1 MKKVLWEQ
9 MRRTEID
16 AAVKAGAVV
25 IIPVASIEQHANHLP
40 INTDTNICS
49 AFAKR
54 AAEAV
59 DDFPVLVLP
68 PVWTGYSPHHMVHPG
83 SITLSYHTFVEVL
96 TEVAVC
102 VYTHGFKKILFL
114 NGHGGNS
121 AIVSSLRTKLEAEKK
136 VPVIAYTYWDLPGV
150 KREMKAISET
160 DKGSIGHSGEMETSL
175 QLYLQSDLVDVSQAE
190 WAPGAMGDPSSGTR
204 EKGERFFNVVV
215 DALIDT
221 LKEFHSGVLEDKLE
235 WRKEIPDGITF

>member
-16 AAVKAGAVV
+16 AAAKTGAVV

-40 INTDTNICS
+40 INTDTNICTTLAKS
-49 AFAKR
+49 AAD
-54 AAEAV
+54 AV

-68 PVWTGYSPHHMVHPG
+68 TVWMGYSPHHMAHPG

-96 TEVAVC
+96 SEVAASVHA
-102 VYTHGFKKILFL
+102 HGFKKILIL

-121 AIVSSLRTKLEAEKK
+121 AIVSSLRTKLEAEKN
-136 VPVIAYTYWDLPGV
+136 VPVIAYTYWELPGV
-150 KREMKAISET
+150 TQEMKAITET

-175 QLYLQSDLVDVSQAE
+175 QLYLQPDLVDTDQTQ

-204 EKGERFFNVVV
+204 EKGERFLNIVV
-215 DALIDT
+215 DALIAT
-221 LKEFHSGVLEDKLE
+221 LKDFHNGTLEDNLV
-235 WRKEIPDGITF
+235 WRREIPG